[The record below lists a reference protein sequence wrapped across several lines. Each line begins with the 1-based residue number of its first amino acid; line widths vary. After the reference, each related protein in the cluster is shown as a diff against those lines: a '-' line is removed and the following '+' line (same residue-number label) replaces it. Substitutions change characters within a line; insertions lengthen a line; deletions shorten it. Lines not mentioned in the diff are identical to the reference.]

1 MILRVKATPNA
12 SRNEVVAWEE
22 LPQIGKVLRVK
33 IKSPPVDG
41 KANKEL
47 SLFLASVLGVSKSSV
62 RLVKG
67 AHSRIKTFEV
77 PSLPEKVTSL

>member
-12 SRNEVVAWEE
+12 SHNEVIGWEE
-22 LPQIGKVLRVK
+22 LPQTGKILRIK
-33 IKSPPVDG
+33 IKSPPIDG

-47 SLFLASVLGVSKSSV
+47 SLFLASVLGVPKSSV

-67 AHSRIKTFEV
+67 ARSRIKTFEV
-77 PSLPEKVTSL
+77 PCLPEKITSL